1 MLLIVQGLFNNEYYH
16 SSLRYFS
23 NDALLCTEE
32 YVDITPNH
40 SRLKDADRE
49 TRKPHQS
56 LEAAPDIQRPNAQE
70 PRAPAEFRPTV
81 CLSRLT
87 QQLRN
92 GEEVEV
98 QIRSLACMLVMPV
111 LLRTYRLLGI
121 RDLPSTAVRSRLCR
135 STHRSKSSAQQSAPE
150 TPTSASKGYSKT
162 SSASAKPASLDDVG
176 SVPIDI
182 PTSLWYQRL
191 GPVTNFFRWFHRTQE
206 KRPYTVQIS
215 TSLTVYLFGDL
226 LAQDIGGEYYDP
238 KRTLRM
244 LAIGAIAS
252 VPGYKWLC
260 EIGLL

>member
-1 MLLIVQGLFNNEYYH
+1 
-16 SSLRYFS
+16 
-23 NDALLCTEE
+23 
-32 YVDITPNH
+32 
-40 SRLKDADRE
+40 
-49 TRKPHQS
+49 
-56 LEAAPDIQRPNAQE
+56 
-70 PRAPAEFRPTV
+70 
-81 CLSRLT
+81 
-87 QQLRN
+87 
-92 GEEVEV
+92 
-98 QIRSLACMLVMPV
+98 MLVMTV

-135 STHRSKSSAQQSAPE
+135 STHRAKSSTQSSTPE
-150 TPTSASKGYSKT
+150 TPPSASKGYSNHPT
-162 SSASAKPASLDDVG
+162 ASAKPPNLEDVE
-176 SVPIDI
+176 SAPIDI

-191 GPVTNFFRWFHRTQE
+191 GPVTHFFRWFHRTQE

-260 EIGLL
+260 EIGLVLRLGH